1 MESPLRAR
9 TALLAGL
16 ALLLGGCGL
25 VEYERPRAGLDPRPS
40 VAPTSS
46 TTAPTSTSP
55 PAAVAP
61 GVPSQPTGQPTAAVP
76 TSRPPSPADARLLA
90 AADRGDIEVVRAALA
105 AGANVNVRGAAG
117 QPPLVL
123 AAASHRAEVARV
135 LVEAGGDV
143 NQQDDRKD
151 SAFLL
156 AGAEG
161 DVATLRVVAPSA
173 DPTILNR
180 FGGTAL
186 IPAAERG
193 HVEAVRFLLEATR
206 VDVNHVNNLGWTALL
221 EAIVLSS
228 GGPPH
233 QEIVRL
239 LLAHG
244 ADPNIADRDGVTPL
258 RHARSRGYLEIAR
271 TLEAAGGR

>member
-1 MESPLRAR
+1 MA
-9 TALLAGL
+9 
-16 ALLLGGCGL
+16 
-25 VEYERPRAGLDPRPS
+25 
-40 VAPTSS
+40 APTSA
-46 TTAPTSTSP
+46 TPTPTLQAGTAGLSPTV
-55 PAAVAP
+55 VA
-61 GVPSQPTGQPTAAVP
+61 
-76 TSRPPSPADARLLA
+76 SRPPPPADARLLA
-90 AADRGDIEVVRAALA
+90 AADRGDVEAVRAALA

-117 QPPLVL
+117 QSPLVL
-123 AAASHRAEVARV
+123 AAANHRAEVARV

-193 HVEAVRFLLEATR
+193 HVEAVRFLLDETR
-206 VDVNHVNNLGWTALL
+206 VNVNHVNNLGWTALL

-258 RHARSRGYLEIAR
+258 RHARTRGYVEIAR
-271 TLEAAGGR
+271 TLEVAGGR